1 MGFQA
6 LPWQLP
12 VSFTLATS
20 YSFRP
25 GGNIA
30 ISSNPQLEA

>member
-6 LPWQLP
+6 SPWQLP
-12 VSFTLATS
+12 KS

-30 ISSNPQLEA
+30 ASSNPQTRGITTV